1 MTPSRAH
8 RSWAVL
14 TENRGKER
22 ATGRCS
28 SLNRRAKSG
37 GTGALDTQ
45 WQRGHVEAGG
55 VAHGRAWKPM
65 EAGRGES
72 CLLALFN
79 IFTELPLALFFKLLS
94 NLYGNSKISK
104 NKSCSKFKVL
114 QLCFNNHTQILSTFN
129 NASLK

>member
-1 MTPSRAH
+1 MTLSRAH

-45 WQRGHVEAGG
+45 RQRGHVEVGG
-55 VAHGRAWKPM
+55 VTRGRSWKPV
-65 EAGRGES
+65 EAGRRR
-72 CLLALFN
+72 
-79 IFTELPLALFFKLLS
+79 ELPACTVQVNYRIATRFISQITLKFVWKLK
-94 NLYGNSKISK
+94 NLEK
-104 NKSCSKFKVL
+104 
-114 QLCFNNHTQILSTFN
+114 
-129 NASLK
+129 